1 MTERRHCHGAVGF
14 MTLKRFKVTLA
25 WLLLVLGW
33 IAPAWGEDVAGRV
46 NADALGGGRTDFLR
60 AERALKQGDQAALA
74 ALRDRLRD

>member
-1 MTERRHCHGAVGF
+1 